1 MEQTILFVNDSVA
14 ARDRETTRLK
24 PYSLYHSDTHRR
36 LPLTLIAAVGENMEI
51 GKKGRL
57 VWHIPEDLRHFKD
70 LTMGGAI
77 IMGRNTWESLPKRPL
92 PGRQNIVV
100 TGQSGYEAPGADRA
114 SSLEEAIEMAKG
126 SRAFII
132 GGESVYRSA
141 LPLATRLELTRIMA
155 TDSEADT
162 WFPSLEESQ
171 WEIENESEVKE
182 SPEGIRY
189 KFVTYR
195 RAT

>member
-100 TGQSGYEAPGADRA
+100 TRQSDYKAPGADRA

-171 WEIENESEVKE
+171 WEIENESEIK
-182 SPEGIRY
+182 
-189 KFVTYR
+189 
-195 RAT
+195 